1 MTSARLPTLRLLLSR
16 VHLQLI
22 IFAVVLATAS
32 LMLSGAMVIHNYMA
46 TNLRLAA
53 DTVAYSA
60 EPAMVFQDNQA
71 MTDAIGAVAGY
82 PSVDRVELRD
92 NAGRSLASW
101 TRAHGDA
108 RGWLVRKLNAVVWP
122 RPTAAVV
129 SHSGEKIGDVL
140 VYGNS
145 GGILRFIA
153 AGLVIALACIGL
165 SVVGTRIL
173 ARHLQQGVIGP
184 LEQVARVAHEVREQR
199 AFEKRVPASGIAEID
214 RLGQD
219 FNALLA
225 ELQAWQAG
233 MLSENAELKRRARH
247 DELTGLGNRALFE
260 KTVQT
265 AIESGLSLA
274 LIHVDIDGFK
284 AFNAVHGIESG
295 DAALIAVAQR
305 LRSVLRGD
313 DAAFRIGGDEFA
325 VLLLPAPEGAGVDA
339 AVDWIRVAMDD
350 AVRLPD
356 GTQARIE
363 LAIGQA
369 RHPQDGATIGELL
382 SKADSGMHPRNA

>member
-1 MTSARLPTLRLLLSR
+1 MTPARLPTLRLLLSR

-129 SHSGEKIGDVL
+129 SHSGEKIGAVL

>member
-1 MTSARLPTLRLLLSR
+1 MAASRLPTLRLLLSR
-16 VHLQLI
+16 VHLRLI
-22 IFAVVLATAS
+22 IFAVVLATVS

-71 MTDAIGAVAGY
+71 MADAIGAVAGY

-92 NAGRSLASW
+92 NAGNLASW
-101 TRAHGDA
+101 TRAHGEA
-108 RGWLVRKLNAVVWP
+108 RGWLVRNLNAVVWP
-122 RPTAAVV
+122 GPTTAEVR
-129 SHSGEKIGDVL
+129 HSGEKIGEVR

-233 MLSENAELKRRARH
+233 MLSENAELKRRAQH

-260 KTVQT
+260 KAVLG

-284 AFNAVHGIESG
+284 AFNAAHGTESG

-305 LRSVLRGD
+305 LRSVLRGN
-313 DAAFRIGGDEFA
+313 DAAFRIGADEFA
-325 VLLLPAPEGAGVDA
+325 VLLLPAPDGAGVDT

-356 GTQARIE
+356 GIEARID
-363 LAIGQA
+363 LVIGHA

-382 SKADSGMHPRNA
+382 SKADSGMHPGNA

>member
-1 MTSARLPTLRLLLSR
+1 MTPARLPTLRLLLSR

-129 SHSGEKIGDVL
+129 SHSGEKIGAVL

-382 SKADSGMHPRNA
+382 SKADSGMHPGNA

>member
-1 MTSARLPTLRLLLSR
+1 MTPARLPTLRLLLSR

-129 SHSGEKIGDVL
+129 SHSGEKIGAVL

-295 DAALIAVAQR
+295 DAALIAAAQR

-382 SKADSGMHPRNA
+382 SKADSGMHPGNA